1 MASRTVNMF
10 RPSVNEIVQHCF
22 CIHLR
27 FTEALEHLEDG
38 LAVVN
43 KLGDEKL
50 AAYRW
55 PGSQVIIDDTKPGK
69 LLVIIIILVNK
80 LL

>member
-1 MASRTVNMF
+1 MEASDY
-10 RPSVNEIVQHCF
+10 
-22 CIHLR
+22 
-27 FTEALEHLEDG
+27 LEEG
-38 LAVVN
+38 LVLVN

-69 LLVIIIILVNK
+69 LLVKMLFWMLLNK
-80 LL
+80 L

>member
-1 MASRTVNMF
+1 MCY
-10 RPSVNEIVQHCF
+10 IDCF
-22 CIHLR
+22 VFR
-27 FTEALEHLEDG
+27 FTEALEHLEEG
-38 LAVVN
+38 LAEVN

-69 LLVIIIILVNK
+69 LLVMIISYLNII
-80 LL
+80 